1 MAVDP
6 AMVGF
11 NVVDNLQNTLLSYV
25 MQNRQME
32 QQDRQFNAELG
43 QREKEALAQQN
54 RFDKEFGEGQR
65 RFDLGEGRLQ
75 RGEDLQRDTG
85 KANRAMFENLASYAK
100 QRKEQSNY
108 DRNLKKYMQAREDSP
123 FSWFHA
129 PPIFSEY
136 ATPQDK
142 YRAEFEEKTGARPE
156 PRMAGLPQFG
166 QAGDIL
172 PTVGMDRYLE
182 SLERDPNSL
191 LQMIAMQ
198 GG

>member
-1 MAVDP
+1 
-6 AMVGF
+6 
-11 NVVDNLQNTLLSYV
+11 
-25 MQNRQME
+25 MQNRKMQ
-32 QQDRQFNAELG
+32 QQDRQFYAELG
-43 QREKEALAQQN
+43 QRKE
-54 RFDKEFGEGQR
+54 EFGKTFDEGQR
-65 RFDLGEGRLQ
+65 QFNLGEGRLQ
-75 RGEDLQRDTG
+75 RGEDIARDRG
-85 KANRAMFENLASYAK
+85 RANRAMFENLASYSK

-108 DRNLKKYMQAREDSP
+108 DRNLKKYMQAREDNP
-123 FSWFHA
+123 FSFLHA
-129 PPIFSEY
+129 PPIFSKY

-142 YRAEFEEKTGARPE
+142 YRAEFVEKTGARPE

-172 PTVGMDRYLE
+172 PTIGLDRYLQ

>member
-1 MAVDP
+1 MAIDP

-11 NVVDNLQNTLLSYV
+11 DVVDNLQNTLLSYV
-25 MQNRQME
+25 MQNRQMQ

-65 RFDLGEGRLQ
+65 RFNLGEGRLQ
-75 RGEDLQRDTG
+75 RGEDIARDTG
-85 KANRAMFENLASYAK
+85 RANRAMFENLASYSK

-123 FSWFHA
+123 FSFLHA

-142 YRAEFEEKTGARPE
+142 YRAEFVEKTGARPE

-172 PTVGMDRYLE
+172 PTIGLDRYLQ